1 METSWQLYA
10 DPVCPFGWI
19 ASRWLRELQGLRR
32 AEVALHPMSLWVLNE
47 HRELD
52 EWYRDFNEES
62 WVPAQV
68 AAATATYGRFED
80 FYEAFGHRVHV
91 EGETDWLQ
99 ATADALSQCN
109 LPASL
114 IDSAPADH
122 ANEAALRATLKALN
136 KLVGLETGTPTL
148 LVNDHAVFGPV
159 LRAVPRGDDAVAL
172 MDAMTALVR
181 VPAFTEVRRGDDRPL
196 VRS

>member
-1 METSWQLYA
+1 METSWQLYT

-19 ASRWLRELQGLRR
+19 ASRWLRELQGQRPV
-32 AEVALHPMSLWVLNE
+32 EVALHPMSLWVLNE
-47 HRELD
+47 HRELE
-52 EWYRDFNEES
+52 EWYRDFNEQS

-68 AAATATYGRFED
+68 AAATVTYGKFEV
-80 FYEAFGHRVHV
+80 FYEAFGRRVHV
-91 EGETDWLQ
+91 DGETDWLQ
-99 ATADALSQCN
+99 ATAHALSQCN

-122 ANEAALRATLKALN
+122 ANEAALRTTSKVLN

-148 LVNDHAVFGPV
+148 LVNDDAVFGPV
-159 LRAVPRGDDAVAL
+159 LRAVPRGDDAIAL

>member
-1 METSWQLYA
+1 METSWQLYT

-19 ASRWLRELQGLRR
+19 ASRWLRELQGQRPV
-32 AEVALHPMSLWVLNE
+32 EVALHPMSLWVLNE
-47 HRELD
+47 QRELE
-52 EWYRDFNEES
+52 EWYRDFNEKS

-68 AAATATYGRFED
+68 AAVTVTYGKFED

-91 EGETDWLQ
+91 EGETDWLR
-99 ATADALSQCN
+99 ATARALSQCN

-122 ANEAALRATLKALN
+122 ANEAALRTTSKVLN

-148 LVNDHAVFGPV
+148 LVNDDAVFGPV
-159 LRAVPRGDDAVAL
+159 LRAVPRGDDAIAL

>member
-19 ASRWLRELQGLRR
+19 ASRWLRELQSQRPTR
-32 AEVALHPMSLWVLNE
+32 VCLHPMSLWVLNE

-52 EWYRDFNEES
+52 DWYRDFNEKS

-68 AAATATYGRFED
+68 AAATVSHGKFED
-80 FYEAFGHRVHV
+80 FYEAFGQRVHV
-91 EGETDWLQ
+91 EGEADWLK
-99 ATADALSQCN
+99 ATAHALAQCE

-114 IDSAPADH
+114 IDTAPMDR
-122 ANEAALRATLKALN
+122 ANAAALRATSAALN

-159 LRAVPRGDDAVAL
+159 LRAVPRGDDALAL
-172 MDAMTALVR
+172 MEAMTALAR

-196 VRS
+196 VRH